1 MLYVDC
7 RHCCYCT
14 MWTSSTAKYFKLWFP
29 KGLLPFFCIPVFSWI
44 VESLCLVSMWKLWLF
59 GCNSSMNSWPDLYG
73 QYTGSTGF
81 CQFWADGTAGHLLV
95 LKISLIFFFF
105 FHLLHYVSPY
115 LPSSVLPISVLFL
128 RRAWKPHLETPALKY
143 LFGRD
148 LVDACVLLLCSVLL
162 LFIFFESV
170 VTVYTIFFTCNL
182 YGKGKKNTLTM

>member
-105 FHLLHYVSPY
+105 SSAALCFTVSTILSIAHFCVVFQTSMKTTSWNTSTEIFVWERPCWCLCLVAVLSLAFIYIFWKRCYSLHHFFH
-115 LPSSVLPISVLFL
+115 
-128 RRAWKPHLETPALKY
+128 
-143 LFGRD
+143 
-148 LVDACVLLLCSVLL
+148 
-162 LFIFFESV
+162 
-170 VTVYTIFFTCNL
+170 
-182 YGKGKKNTLTM
+182 M